1 MSSAEAGA
9 LKRKHSLTT
18 QQKLSFTAQQKPNS
32 TAALLPS
39 SKRSRLDSSPHTDA
53 APTPP
58 ATMSTA
64 DMYSFPSKRASLS
77 AGTETVDLTSSPDAS
92 PAKPRKTMTP
102 SMQASG
108 PKRLLVKNFRPT
120 RKVDPRTFL
129 DQTWTKIE
137 AALDT
142 IFRQADIDFSLEELY
157 RGVENVCRQGM
168 ARDVRD
174 RLVAKCKGYVGGPL
188 KAGVKESLARGA
200 VDALR
205 ATLRAWSVW
214 NGQVVRDAAS
224 SDWQTQC

>member
-9 LKRKHSLTT
+9 LKRKHSLAT

-32 TAALLPS
+32 TAALSPS
-39 SKRSRLDSSPHTDA
+39 SKRSRLDSSPHPDA

-64 DMYSFPSKRASLS
+64 DMYSFPSKRASLP
-77 AGTETVDLTSSPDAS
+77 AGADMVDLTSSPDAS

-102 SMQASG
+102 SMQAGG

-129 DQTWTKIE
+129 DQTWTKID

-142 IFRQADIDFSLEELY
+142 IFSQADVDFSLEELY

-168 ARDVRD
+168 ARDVRE
-174 RLVAKCKGYVGGPL
+174 RLVIKCRDYVGGPL
-188 KAGVKESLARGA
+188 TAGVKESLTRGA
-200 VDALR
+200 VDVLR

-214 NGQVVRDAAS
+214 NGQLVRNTACLG
-224 SDWQTQC
+224 WLIRY